1 MESISDPNPPESAQ
15 EHIQMCEKHYLRTDI
30 TCDDCDKFICKRCAK
45 TDHMDHDWNTISTAA
60 SIRRRD
66 LKMSLKKMREN
77 ELREIDKKIEMTAK
91 QIEDNQKRCDIEIS
105 KLQKHYKGI
114 ISRLDEIKK
123 NRESLLRDN
132 LKRKNAEVREKTLD
146 LENKKKQA
154 IKLVKFVEEKHST
167 MSDYSLLDNLRDFPK
182 LMPDE
187 DSDIGRAKGD
197 YSIRYG
203 SGVISEEL
211 LESMMGQTFDLD
223 DICYTETDS
232 FQYGDK
238 PIDVIEAVNEDRCF
252 ARKCNVG
259 YIELVTKMNKI
270 ENHIHT
276 RVNDA

>member
-1 MESISDPNPPESAQ
+1 MESISDPNPPETAQ

-132 LKRKNAEVREKTLD
+132 LNRKNAEVREKTLD

-238 PIDVIEAVNEDRCF
+238 Q
-252 ARKCNVG
+252 
-259 YIELVTKMNKI
+259 LML
-270 ENHIHT
+270 
-276 RVNDA
+276 